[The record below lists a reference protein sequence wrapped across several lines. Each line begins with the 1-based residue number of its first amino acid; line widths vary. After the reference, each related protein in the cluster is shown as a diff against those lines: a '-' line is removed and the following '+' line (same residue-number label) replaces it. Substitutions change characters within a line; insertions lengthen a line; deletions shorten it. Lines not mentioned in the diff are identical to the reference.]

1 MENIKITA
9 DSICDLPADML
20 AEHDIT
26 IIPLCIYL
34 GDQVEHDYAG
44 IDQKIYNYFRQTK
57 KTPKT
62 SALNVADYKEFFAA
76 NLPENGAL
84 IHFNISGDISSTHA
98 NAVTAAKEFP
108 NVYVIDS
115 RSLTTGTAISMLRA
129 VKYRAEG
136 LSAAEIVKRVTA
148 EINQIQCSFILEDLT
163 YLHRGGRCSGTTK
176 LFATALHIKPQI
188 VLKDG
193 KMEAGKKFIGNF
205 NICVKKYVDYV
216 FATHPNPDLSI
227 CFITHTKMDN
237 PQIVEAVKQ
246 QVLAHYPFERVVETI
261 AGGTVT
267 SHCGE
272 NTLGIIY
279 GLK

>member
-9 DSICDLPADML
+9 DSICDLPQEIL
-20 AEHDIT
+20 TEHNIS

-34 GDQVEHDYAG
+34 DDKEERDYPG
-44 IDQKIYNYFRQTK
+44 IDKKIYDFYHQTK

-62 SALNVADYKEFFAA
+62 SAINASEYEDFFRA
-76 NLPENGAL
+76 NLPENGSL
-84 IHFNISGDISSTHA
+84 IHFNISGGVSSTYN
-98 NAVTAAKEFP
+98 NAVQASKAFK
-108 NVYVIDS
+108 NVFVIDS

-129 VKYRAEG
+129 IKYRDAG
-136 LSAAEIVKRVTA
+136 MSATEIVKRVNEET
-148 EINQIQCSFILEDLT
+148 NKVQCSFILDDLT
-163 YLHRGGRCSGTTK
+163 YLHRGGRCSGTAK
-176 LFATALHIKPQI
+176 IFATALHIKPQI

-193 KMEAGKKFIGNF
+193 KMEAGKKFMGNF
-205 NICVKKYVDYV
+205 EMCVKKYIDYT
-216 FATHPNPDLSI
+216 FDTNPQPDLSI
-227 CFITHTKMDN
+227 LFITHTKMSN
-237 PQIVEAVKQ
+237 PQLVENVKKQ
-246 QVLAHYPFERVVETI
+246 ILARYPFEKVVETI